1 MKKQSISEK
10 SVMVWRIRATL
21 ILFATAFILGGL
33 FVFLPILSSILATL
47 CGTVYILAIIIYYP
61 WLYRSTSYILGNS
74 EISITRGCFVKRK
87 CTLRSTRVQYVV
99 TITGPI
105 QKIFGLC
112 SLSFMTA
119 GSTEILQNITTENA
133 EKIRECLKPIK
144 EERSET
150 KKAKKS

>member
-1 MKKQSISEK
+1 MKKQGISEK
-10 SVMVWRIRATL
+10 SIIVWRIRATL
-21 ILFATAFILGGL
+21 VLFAAAFILGAL
-33 FVFLPILSSILATL
+33 FVFLPILSSIIGTL
-47 CGTVYILAIIIYYP
+47 CGIVYILAILIYYP
-61 WLYRSTSYILGNS
+61 WLYRSTGYILGDR

-119 GSTEILQNITTENA
+119 GSTEILQNITIENA
-133 EKIRECLKPIK
+133 EKIRECLKPVK
-144 EERSET
+144 EERCET